1 MNTSHTPAEPL
12 KFTCPRCNQTVTA
25 TDGQAGTRTQCPHCQ
40 QTIKVPGTP
49 SSPINTGRQGRVQV
63 VTRGGA
69 QTRELTLVC
78 THCQTPLQAHL
89 DQVGQTI
96 TCSDCLESILV
107 EPPSSTAPSEPP
119 VQAADESQNPQ
130 QPSSVAVQPDAGPP
144 PDRQSGSDAS
154 ESDTSESDAS
164 PDADDFDDYSLE
176 ELDTQPWQST
186 PAAAKTRRDES
197 ATSAEAD
204 DDEYKLADLDETP
217 PPAKTNIPENDSR
230 IISIGEE
237 AEEEIV
243 AMEAVNKP
251 SSRQPPAPVTPDS
264 NAVTEVNPNEEF
276 GILCRLC
283 GTRIYVRIR
292 DVGQEVKCP
301 DCHSQNLID
310 KPKTARRK
318 RPTTDHTESDHLDL
332 VKLQPETEVARP
344 ENQEMR
350 KMAQQTLQQAREK
363 KPTYFKE
370 EQPGLEVE
378 TPPIVLLKFLLNP
391 HTIGYWVILSV
402 GVTILASC
410 FYFAINP
417 PGQDLNA
424 SIAKVIWVSFWILT
438 SVSGC
443 LAIGFLSVT
452 LLTIAGET
460 TNGTLNIEHWPPVT
474 GFLDWA
480 LDTLYVVNSAVIAAL
495 PGAIIAAPLIFFEVP
510 MWISLVPVAL
520 SVSVLFSILFASMLE
535 NRSCFN
541 PVALPIWRSLKANT
555 SCWTMFYMAGP
566 IMLIGAYAIG
576 CGYAFGSI
584 LANGFISAGIV
595 GLLFV
600 YFRLLGW
607 VIWKVREQIATEE

>member
-63 VTRGGA
+63 VTRGGS
-69 QTRELTLVC
+69 QTHELTLVC

-96 TCSDCLESILV
+96 TCSECLESILV
-107 EPPSSTAPSEPP
+107 EAPSSPSPSQPP
-119 VQAADESQNPQ
+119 VQATGESRNPQ
-130 QPSSVAVQPDAGPP
+130 HPRSEAEQTDAGNPS
-144 PDRQSGSDAS
+144 DRQSGSNAS
-154 ESDTSESDAS
+154 GSDAN

-176 ELDTQPWQST
+176 EVDTQPWQST
-186 PAAAKTRRDES
+186 PAAPKTRRGDS
-197 ATSAEAD
+197 ATSAETD
-204 DDEYKLADLDETP
+204 DDEYKLADLDKTP
-217 PPAKTNIPENDSR
+217 SPAKTNIPENDSR
-230 IISIGEE
+230 TISVGED

-251 SSRQPPAPVTPDS
+251 SSRQPPAPVTPDNS
-264 NAVTEVNPNEEF
+264 AVTEVNPNEEF

-318 RPTTDHTESDHLDL
+318 RPATAYTESDHLDL

-363 KPTYFKE
+363 SPAYFKE
-370 EQPGLEVE
+370 EQPGLELE

-391 HTIGYWVILSV
+391 HTFGYWGILSV

-424 SIAKVIWVSFWILT
+424 SIAKVIWISFWILT

-443 LAIGFLSVT
+443 LTIGFLSVT

-460 TNGTLNIEHWPPVT
+460 STGTLNIEHWPPVT

-495 PGAIIAAPLIFFEVP
+495 PGAIITAPLIFFEVR
-510 MWISLVPVAL
+510 MWISLFPVAL
-520 SVSVLFSILFASMLE
+520 SASALFSIPFASMLE

-541 PVALPIWRSLKANT
+541 PVALPIWRSLKANA
-555 SCWTMFYMAGP
+555 SCWTVFYLAGP

-576 CGYAFGSI
+576 CGYAFGNI

-607 VIWKVREQIATEE
+607 VIWKVREQIATEA